1 MLERNELNSGASDV
15 LITLVGLL
23 VLLVP
28 TGLSIASFKK
38 TVTGPVDGDGDQK
51 FANPLHD
58 VEGSPDEVTEPET
71 TKKTGKKTGA
81 KKKA

>member
-23 VLLVP
+23 ALLVP
-28 TGLSIASFKK
+28 TGLSVASFKQ
-38 TVTGPVDGDGDQK
+38 TVKELVDGDGDQK

-58 VEGSPDEVTEPET
+58 VGSPDEVTEPET
-71 TKKTGKKTGA
+71 TKKAGKKTGA